1 MHGNGQAQNAVFPA
15 HRTLAR
21 SAPAGYPVADTTQKS
36 LGHRQNTAS
45 PKGIVYRTLQG
56 PHRMSADT
64 TPLPFTTALLLVS
77 TEANA
82 SVDRRALRDA
92 GITTVRVLSSGLV
105 AARVLAGLVPN
116 DPEPMPQVVLCHSIL
131 ADMSGADFVALIRSH
146 PQLLDIPVVALASN
160 DDDAHKISAL
170 AGGYSALLVR
180 PYAPSKLRTTLLE
193 ASRKA
198 SDVEYLTQAS
208 CALASGDFDTAL
220 AQYTLLTH
228 NQTSPDLA
236 FQEGMRQLQNR
247 QWDHA
252 IRSFQKAM
260 RHISLKGESELGLAT
275 AWKGKGDMRR
285 YKHYLSEA
293 SQTFTRALQWH
304 KARTVYARLL
314 SCDPKA
320 QSPFLSMAERL
331 IREERFD
338 EAAEALAAGHDL
350 QPDFD
355 PENPAQGTT
364 AQSVARAC
372 LCADVPSYALSK
384 IEQSLKNTEL
394 HALAPRLSEHVRE
407 TIQGAEEQQVD
418 RQRAAAVHSALL
430 ASIEDEITLPLPSL
444 PPLRTK
450 TAAQSPAKSRIHKGI
465 ALSDAAHTSPTNGS
479 QKAEKRGAQDASYYD
494 MDSTASTTRDS
505 RDSRV
510 SRASPTSRAS
520 RDQNAAGNYG
530 YEETDQAIVPLRP
543 MQPEDAEST
552 LFYSIPGLNEVMS
565 VAKFTWKLFRATKY

>member
-1 MHGNGQAQNAVFPA
+1 MHGNGQAQSAVFPT
-15 HRTLAR
+15 HRPLAR
-21 SAPAGYPVADTTQKS
+21 PALAGYPMGDTIPKS
-36 LGHRQNTAS
+36 LGAGVHTTS

-92 GITTVRVLSSGLV
+92 GIATVRVLSSGLM

-116 DPEPMPQVVLCHSIL
+116 DPEPMPQVVLCHSVL
-131 ADMSGADFVALIRSH
+131 ADMSGTDFVALIRSH
-146 PQLLDIPVVALASN
+146 PQLLDMPVVALASN
-160 DDDAHKISAL
+160 DDEAHKISAL

-180 PYAPSKLRTTLLE
+180 PYAPPKLRATLLE
-193 ASRKA
+193 AARKA
-198 SDVEYLTQAS
+198 TDVNYLTQAS
-208 CALASGDFDTAL
+208 NALASGDFDTAL
-220 AQYTLLTH
+220 AQYTLLAH

-247 QWDHA
+247 QWDNA
-252 IRSFQKAM
+252 IRAFQKAM

-275 AWKGKGDMRR
+275 AWKAKGDMRR

-314 SCDPKA
+314 SVDPKA

-331 IREERFD
+331 IREQRFD
-338 EAAEALAAGHDL
+338 EAAEALAAGYDL
-350 QPDFD
+350 QPDLT
-355 PENPAQGTT
+355 PENPAQDPT

-372 LCADVPSYALSK
+372 LCADVPSYAVSK

-394 HALAPRLSEHVRE
+394 HALAPHLGEHIRE
-407 TIQGAEEQQVD
+407 TMLGAEEQQVD
-418 RQRAAAVHSALL
+418 RQRAAAIHSALL
-430 ASIEDEITLPLPSL
+430 ASVEDEIALPLPSL
-444 PPLRTK
+444 
-450 TAAQSPAKSRIHKGI
+450 AQSPRAKTSAQSLTKGRIHKGI
-465 ALSDAAHTSPTNGS
+465 ALNDATYTSPQSGS
-479 QKAEKRGAQDASYYD
+479 QKAEKNAVHDASYYD
-494 MDSTASTTRDS
+494 MDSTAST
-505 RDSRV
+505 
-510 SRASPTSRAS
+510 SPNSRAS
-520 RDQNAAGNYG
+520 RGRASGQEDASQTIA
-530 YEETDQAIVPLRP
+530 PLKP